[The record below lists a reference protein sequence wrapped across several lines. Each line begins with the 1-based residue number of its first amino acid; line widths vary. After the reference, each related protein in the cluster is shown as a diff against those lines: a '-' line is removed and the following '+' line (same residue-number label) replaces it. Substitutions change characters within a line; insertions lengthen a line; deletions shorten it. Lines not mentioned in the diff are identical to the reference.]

1 MNKVLLFLLFFAAV
15 SCNKEP
21 KKKIVAPTPAPIPV
35 IVVEG
40 KSVVI
45 DSLLLKPFDSKVLK
59 EFYLASGYKSV
70 WQSKKDRATIVEQ
83 LSNSEEE
90 GLNSANY
97 KVRKLQKYENKY
109 ATLND
114 KERANYDILLTH
126 SLQKYISQLSN
137 GQINPRNFYKDWD
150 LKDNAI
156 DINETIAFMLKS
168 DSLEHKIERLK
179 PTHAV
184 CKSLVNALKII
195 NSFPQDDF
203 LAIEIV
209 SKIVLNDTI
218 PSLTDIKKRLIY

>member
-15 SCNKEP
+15 SCDKEP
-21 KKKIVAPTPAPIPV
+21 KKKFVAPTPAPIPV

-59 EFYLASGYKSV
+59 EFYIASGYKSV

-126 SLQKYISQLSN
+126 SLQNYISHLSN

-150 LKDNAI
+150 LKENEI

-179 PTHAV
+179 PTHSV
-184 CKSLVNALKII
+184 YKSLVNAL
-195 NSFPQDDF
+195 
-203 LAIEIV
+203 
-209 SKIVLNDTI
+209 
-218 PSLTDIKKRLIY
+218 

>member
-15 SCNKEP
+15 SCDKEP
-21 KKKIVAPTPAPIPV
+21 KKKFVAPTPAPIPV

-59 EFYLASGYKSV
+59 EFYIASGYKSV

-109 ATLND
+109 AL
-114 KERANYDILLTH
+114 
-126 SLQKYISQLSN
+126 
-137 GQINPRNFYKDWD
+137 
-150 LKDNAI
+150 
-156 DINETIAFMLKS
+156 
-168 DSLEHKIERLK
+168 
-179 PTHAV
+179 
-184 CKSLVNALKII
+184 
-195 NSFPQDDF
+195 
-203 LAIEIV
+203 
-209 SKIVLNDTI
+209 
-218 PSLTDIKKRLIY
+218 